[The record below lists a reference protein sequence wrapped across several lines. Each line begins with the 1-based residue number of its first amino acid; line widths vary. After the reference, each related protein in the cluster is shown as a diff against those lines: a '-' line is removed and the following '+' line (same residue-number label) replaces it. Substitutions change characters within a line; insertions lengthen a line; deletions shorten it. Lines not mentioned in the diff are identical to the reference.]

1 MLKIQL
7 SSLRFL
13 LQQGLAIREHEELEG
28 NLFQLLLLRK
38 EECPELQQWI
48 ESKKYL
54 SSDIINEMIG
64 MTAHCVLR
72 ALLHDIREAVGYSL
86 IADEATDISHKE
98 QLCITIRWVDKHF
111 NINED
116 TLELIDVP
124 KTDALTL
131 TTVIKDSLIHF
142 SLPLSQCRGQAY
154 DGASTMSGHVS
165 GIAARIQEVEP
176 TAIYVHCLQMHF

>member
-13 LQQGLAIREHEELEG
+13 LRQGLAIRGHEEWEG

-64 MTAHCVLR
+64 MMAHCVLR
-72 ALLHDIREAVGYSL
+72 ALLHDIREAVRYSL

-98 QLCITIRWVDKHF
+98 QLCITIRWVDKDF

-116 TLELIDVP
+116 TLEL
-124 KTDALTL
+124 
-131 TTVIKDSLIHF
+131 
-142 SLPLSQCRGQAY
+142 Y
-154 DGASTMSGHVS
+154 
-165 GIAARIQEVEP
+165 
-176 TAIYVHCLQMHF
+176 